1 MYVVDGK
8 IVSSKLFST
17 QFMCNLDKCKGA
29 CCWEGDFG
37 APVTDEEV
45 EIMKEIS
52 DIILPRLTAAS
63 REIIAQQGSSAYDA
77 YCKSQ
82 VTPLHEDGSCVYLAK
97 DDQGVARCVFEQAW
111 EEGLTSWKKPISCHL
126 YPVRV
131 TENAKTRF
139 EALNYDEWDICKA
152 ACNLGEEM
160 KMPVFRFAK
169 DALIR
174 KYGEEF
180 YEQLEGIYEAYFDG
194 SN

>member
-63 REIIAQQGSSAYDA
+63 REI
-77 YCKSQ
+77 
-82 VTPLHEDGSCVYLAK
+82 
-97 DDQGVARCVFEQAW
+97 
-111 EEGLTSWKKPISCHL
+111 
-126 YPVRV
+126 
-131 TENAKTRF
+131 NRF
-139 EALNYDEWDICKA
+139 
-152 ACNLGEEM
+152 M
-160 KMPVFRFAK
+160 KMDHVSIWLRMIKA
-169 DALIR
+169 
-174 KYGEEF
+174 
-180 YEQLEGIYEAYFDG
+180 
-194 SN
+194 